1 MFARGGFNPEEILY
15 LCVFRPTTV
24 TLRLKEVA
32 NYWNAVLEMNDY
44 RKKNF
49 FESMFKSMNCNLKH
63 KKLAIFGVSFKKD
76 TNDARESPA
85 IQICQSLLEEGAILN
100 IYDPKTSVESVC
112 VSIYCLV
119 YQ

>member
-1 MFARGGFNPEEILY
+1 MLALIYIAESKG
-15 LCVFRPTTV
+15 
-24 TLRLKEVA
+24 LKEVA

-49 FESMFKSMNCNLKH
+49 FESMFKSMNCNLKN

-85 IQICQSLLEEGAILN
+85 IQICHYLLEEGAILN
-100 IYDPKTSVESVC
+100 LYDPKTTLESVKFE
-112 VSIYCLV
+112 
-119 YQ
+119 